1 MPVIEQS
8 QIEIL
13 NEAAREATS
22 AAPVIKNLLGSAAAA
37 LQKGNM
43 QEAHDLLVPT
53 ITCLNFISQ
62 IIETLEESMGD
73 RMSELRIND
82 MDVVSVQA
90 KWVARLE
97 ELKESINNNDM
108 LRTADLLAYDVPSE
122 FDYQVAILK
131 KLAEGNV

>member
-13 NEAAREATS
+13 NEAAREAAG
-22 AAPVIKNLLGSAAAA
+22 AAPVIKNLLCSAAAA
-37 LQKGNM
+37 LQKGNT

-62 IIETLEESMGD
+62 IIETLEESMGE
-73 RMSELRIND
+73 RMSELNID
-82 MDVVSVQA
+82 GHDVVSVQA
-90 KWVARLE
+90 RWVARLE
-97 ELKESINNNDM
+97 ELKESINNDDM
-108 LRTADLLAYDVPSE
+108 LRTADLLAYDVPAE
-122 FDYQVAILK
+122 FDSQVAILK

>member
-73 RMSELRIND
+73 RMSELRING

-97 ELKESINNNDM
+97 ELKESINRNDM
-108 LRTADLLAYDVPSE
+108 LRTADLLAYEVPAE
-122 FDYQVAILK
+122 FDSQIEILK
-131 KLAEGNV
+131 RLAEGCE